1 MRFTAFDRYYPITWA
16 PSCRVVRIR
25 NRCCPDTGQLLLLLF
40 GWTNLSIINYK
51 FALCQKSITDGSR
64 IKGYKHATATQTAD
78 KLLFL
83 CSVPSCGW
91 MAAVKDLKQWFE
103 AFFRSDCC
111 WMMGGWS
118 WFLKNGLLC
127 YVYPIRILRG
137 IMCNKQSLCA
147 ENHKIFMEL
156 SRMRIQGTR
165 WLRRGSVSDIR
176 KSPINFDSANDLWSD
191 CKMKNGGRP

>member
-16 PSCRVVRIR
+16 IPCRVVRIR

-51 FALCQKSITDGSR
+51 FALCQKSITGSR

-83 CSVPSCGW
+83 FSRGL
-91 MAAVKDLKQWFE
+91 AAVKDLKQWFE

-111 WMMGGWS
+111 WMMGCWS

-127 YVYPIRILRG
+127 YVPIPILRG
-137 IMCNKQSLCA
+137 IICA
-147 ENHKIFMEL
+147 TNNRFVQ
-156 SRMRIQGTR
+156 RIIKYSWNCPECESKPWDGY
-165 WLRRGSVSDIR
+165 VV
-176 KSPINFDSANDLWSD
+176 ALWAISG
-191 CKMKNGGRP
+191 NRQ